1 MYYKNP
7 TNKTPLPPLPP
18 LPSLPPSS
26 TKFPA
31 SGMAAK
37 LRGF

>member
-7 TNKTPLPPLPP
+7 TDKTPLPPLAP
-18 LPSLPPSS
+18 LPII
-26 TKFPA
+26 FPA
-31 SGMAAK
+31 SGTAAK